1 MRDGVAKRWNHFF
14 EGMRNITIVNQFKN
28 KLRIG
33 RIPLIHLHLGRWASI
48 KTHCEA

>member
-33 RIPLIHLHLGRWASI
+33 RIALIHLHVGRRASI
-48 KTHCEA
+48 KTHFEA

>member
-14 EGMRNITIVNQFKN
+14 EGMRNITVVNQFKN

-33 RIPLIHLHLGRWASI
+33 RTPLIHLHLGRRASI
-48 KTHCEA
+48 KTHFEA

>member
-28 KLRIG
+28 KLRN
-33 RIPLIHLHLGRWASI
+33 RTHSI
-48 KTHCEA
+48 NTFTFRVTGVYQNAF

>member
-14 EGMRNITIVNQFKN
+14 EGMINITIVNQFKN

-33 RIPLIHLHLGRWASI
+33 RIPLIHLHVGRRASI
-48 KTHCEA
+48 KTHFEA